1 MSETRQQPSV
11 PAVDSRVAD
20 VIRDRRTIGAFRR
33 ELPPRE
39 VILAALDVA
48 RWAPNHKK
56 TEPWHV
62 VWLGPETKRAV
73 IELNACLVAAA
84 KGPTEAE
91 SKRRKWAEVPGWL
104 VVTCDLADDPL
115 RREEDYAACCCLIQN
130 LSLALWSAGI
140 GTKWTTGDVIRQPE
154 FLELLGLDAAKQRA
168 VGLIWYGYPA
178 VTPEQ
183 TRREVE
189 SFLIERP

>member
-1 MSETRQQPSV
+1 MNEDVQRQIDP
-11 PAVDSRVAD
+11 RVAE
-20 VIRDRRTIGAFRR
+20 VIRGRRTIGAFRP

-39 VILAALDVA
+39 VILDAIELA
-48 RWAPNHKK
+48 RWAPNHRK

-62 VWLGPETKRAV
+62 VWLGPETIRAL
-73 IELNACLVAAA
+73 IDLNARIVSET

-104 VVTCDLADDPL
+104 AVTCDLAEDSF

-140 GTKWTTGDVIRQPE
+140 GTKWTTGDVTQHAE
-154 FLELLGLDAAKQRA
+154 FFKLLGIDATQQRV
-168 VGLIWYGYPA
+168 VGLIWFGYPA
-178 VTPEQ
+178 VTPAQ
-183 TRREVE
+183 TRRTVE
-189 SFLIERP
+189 SFLTEQP

>member
-1 MSETRQQPSV
+1 MNETEQQPTL
-11 PAVDSRVAD
+11 PTVDPRVAD
-20 VIRDRRTIGAFRR
+20 AIRGRRTIGAFRL
-33 ELPPRE
+33 ELPPRD
-39 VILAALDVA
+39 VILDALDAA

-62 VWLGPETKRAV
+62 VWLGPEIKRAV
-73 IELNACLVAAA
+73 IELNARLVAAA

-140 GTKWTTGDVIRQPE
+140 GTKWTTGDVTRHAE
-154 FLELLGLDAAKQRA
+154 FFELLGIDATRQRV
-168 VGLIWYGYPA
+168 VGLIWFGYPA
-178 VTPEQ
+178 VTPAQ

-189 SFLIERP
+189 SFLAERP

>member
-1 MSETRQQPSV
+1 MTNDHP
-11 PAVDSRVAD
+11 VDT
-20 VIRDRRTIGAFRR
+20 VIRGRRTIGAFRA

-39 VILAALDVA
+39 TVLAALEAA

-62 VWLGPETKRAV
+62 YWLGPQTVQAV
-73 IELNACLVAAA
+73 IELNTRLVSEL
-84 KGPTEAE
+84 KGPVEAE
-91 SKRRKWAEVPGWL
+91 SKRKKWSQVPGWL

-130 LSLALWSAGI
+130 LSLSLWSSGI
-140 GTKWTTGDVIRQPE
+140 GTKWSTGDVIRHPD
-154 FLELLGLDAAKQRA
+154 FFKLLGVDPARQRI

-178 VTPEQ
+178 VVPEQ
-183 TRREVE
+183 TRRPVE
-189 SFLIERP
+189 AFLREMP